1 MSYFLKIL
9 DGAGNGYCK
18 VFFDHQIKYFLS
30 VTSSDD
36 DGNIGSLCMAD
47 QVQNL
52 VTQCFTVQLY
62 LHREPEYKIQ
72 EPTYNFQDPA

>member
-52 VTQCFTVQLY
+52 TSQLFASKNQNIKHW
-62 LHREPEYKIQ
+62 LPLCG
-72 EPTYNFQDPA
+72 